1 MVVQLAKPYDEE
13 EVKRLLQRAQYQP
26 NPQPVQE
33 KTNPLMDVAKAAGS
47 SMIGKA
53 GEAAMGKL
61 GTAMTAP
68 TMSAGVLGSMA
79 LPYLAGAAVLGKV
92 FKLFNKG
99 GQVGPL
105 APQYKES
112 GGSAW
117 SQDPLYKEW
126 KAMYDD
132 PTIDLSADD
141 DFRKRMFELENI
153 LKEKYGGQMHV
164 YKEHGGMTMPSG
176 PLSNNKSVKMTI
188 EYKN

>member
-1 MVVQLAKPYDEE
+1 MNYSFITDELDYRRSYEAINAINKAPASGTTNALGSTYNEWLYSYNASAVGTKGQSGFYEKPWILGNADNSTFILNTDYGYGTYDEE
-13 EVKRLLQRAQYQP
+13 
-26 NPQPVQE
+26 
-33 KTNPLMDVAKAAGS
+33 TD
-47 SMIGKA
+47 
-53 GEAAMGKL
+53 
-61 GTAMTAP
+61 
-68 TMSAGVLGSMA
+68 
-79 LPYLAGAAVLGKV
+79 
-92 FKLFNKG
+92 KG

-105 APQYKES
+105 DPQYKES